1 MKKIYIICIILI
13 FPFIFSSCWDYRDI
27 DKRSVTTSTY
37 ADYRNGKYN
46 LGAEIAELKPSK
58 SSSGNNGGNSMA
70 VTLVNAS
77 GDTLENTRENLD
89 RKLSYPLFLGATQI
103 TVIGKGLAEEGIEVY
118 MNRIKKIYDFR
129 KTTLIAIS
137 REKPEEIMKLKPK
150 NDISP
155 GLMVEHCIRSLNTT
169 EGFMYKD
176 AGSIISDIN
185 VKTIGYIIPYIG
197 IEGQDIKFLG
207 YAVMKDSTFKGAL
220 TGDDIYG
227 VTYML
232 SRDPIIPQVLK
243 HPDNPE
249 NLITLR
255 TNLDNKKIKTRYEH
269 NKIIIDVNLKIS
281 AILIYE
287 NYIQP
292 INDDTLNKLQSDL
305 SEKIKSQ
312 VMSSISK
319 SKDEFGIDIFEFA
332 KYFRAQNRTQYDKIN
347 WKEEYAKNAEVN
359 VNVSAKIKSVG
370 SEDIN
375 AKPKEK

>member
-1 MKKIYIICIILI
+1 
-13 FPFIFSSCWDYRDI
+13 
-27 DKRSVTTSTY
+27 
-37 ADYRNGKYN
+37 
-46 LGAEIAELKPSK
+46 
-58 SSSGNNGGNSMA
+58 MA

-103 TVIGKGLAEEGIEVY
+103 TIIGKGLAEEGIEVY

-185 VKTIGYIIPYIG
+185 TKTIGYIIPYIG
-197 IEGQDIKFLG
+197 IEGQDIRFLG

-243 HPDNPE
+243 HPDNPA

-255 TNLDNKKIKTRYEH
+255 TNLDNRKIKTRYEH

-292 INDDTLNKLQSDL
+292 INNDTLNKLQSDL

-375 AKPKEK
+375 AKPKRSD